1 MEIAPLAA
9 ASTFASTG
17 RAHAVP
23 STATFA
29 RNLDSQQQLDA
40 ARGVLTALPAPIV
53 YSLRAHSGSPAE
65 SVDRLFEVLK
75 DGSFS
80 PPAGPLGAPSS
91 IIGATAHAATLFD
104 SPAAL
109 WSAMRT
115 VIGDP
120 SSAAAALRGTASAL
134 PEPPAPVTPSA
145 GPPPEALPEVQSL
158 EDAERL
164 LTQIRAS
171 APSSQPSAMPISMSE
186 RDAQWWEAALRFLLG
201 RAFPA

>member
-17 RAHAVP
+17 RTSQVA

-29 RNLDSQQQLDA
+29 STLDGQQQLDA
-40 ARGVLTALPAPIV
+40 ARAVLTALPAPIV
-53 YSLRAHSGSPAE
+53 YSLRDHPGSPAE

-80 PPAGPLGAPSS
+80 PPAGPLGAPDS

-104 SPAAL
+104 SPGQL
-109 WSAMRT
+109 WDAMRAA
-115 VIGDP
+115 IGNP
-120 SSAAAALRGTASAL
+120 SGAAAALQGV
-134 PEPPAPVTPSA
+134 PAPATPAA
-145 GPPPEALPEVQSL
+145 GRSDEPLPEVRTL

-164 LTQIRAS
+164 LTQIRSTPPPSEAS
-171 APSSQPSAMPISMSE
+171 APISMSE
-186 RDAQWWEAALRFLLG
+186 RDADWWEAALRFLLG
-201 RAFPA
+201 SAFPA

>member
-17 RAHAVP
+17 RTNAAQ
-23 STATFA
+23 STVTFA
-29 RNLDSQQQLDA
+29 RNLDDQQQLDA

-53 YSLRAHSGSPAE
+53 YSLRDHSGSPAE

-75 DGSFS
+75 DGTFS
-80 PPAGPLGAPSS
+80 PPPGPLGAPNS

-104 SPAAL
+104 SPAQL
-109 WSAMRT
+109 WSAMRS

-120 SSAAAALRGTASAL
+120 SSAVAALRGTPSA
-134 PEPPAPVTPSA
+134 PSAPAA
-145 GPPPEALPEVQSL
+145 GPPPEALPEVHTL

-164 LTQIRAS
+164 LTQLRATP
-171 APSSQPSAMPISMSE
+171 ATPSSSQTSAVPISMSE
-186 RDAQWWEAALRFLLG
+186 RDAEWWEAALRFLLG
-201 RAFPA
+201 GAFPA

>member
-17 RAHAVP
+17 RATAVP

-29 RNLDSQQQLDA
+29 RSLDDQQQLDA
-40 ARGVLTALPAPIV
+40 ARAVLTALPAPIV
-53 YSLRAHSGSPAE
+53 YSLRDHSGSPAE

-75 DGSFS
+75 DGSFT
-80 PPAGPLGAPSS
+80 PPAGPLGAPDS
-91 IIGATAHAATLFD
+91 IIGATAHAAALFD
-104 SPAAL
+104 SPGQL

-120 SSAAAALRGTASAL
+120 SIAMAALRGTASA
-134 PEPPAPVTPSA
+134 PTAPAA
-145 GPPPEALPEVQSL
+145 GPPPEALPEVHTL

-164 LTQIRAS
+164 LTQIRSA
-171 APSSQPSAMPISMSE
+171 APSNQPSAVPMSMSE
-186 RDAQWWEAALRFLLG
+186 RDAEWWEAALRFLLG
-201 RAFPA
+201 SAFPA